1 MENLSNMKEIRKIQI
16 SEFNTPKLPE
26 SIVDRLFNVYIDKG
40 EKVITSVS

>member
-1 MENLSNMKEIRKIQI
+1 MKEIGKIQI
-16 SEFNTPKLPE
+16 SEFNTPKLPK